1 MKVLKK
7 KTKKPEKISGKP
19 QITQVTKICFSFE
32 YVTTNKNYNFDI
44 FTKDKSKKCTA
55 YDALFERMSE
65 LSQINTIEA
74 LQRGKKSG
82 LEKIPVN
89 QLSKSMQDICKGI
102 DIISNDS
109 KLIVF
114 RFYNHN
120 YRLICKDDIIHPNL
134 MYVIAFDFD
143 YSAYNHG

>member
-1 MKVLKK
+1 
-7 KTKKPEKISGKP
+7 
-19 QITQVTKICFSFE
+19 
-32 YVTTNKNYNFDI
+32 
-44 FTKDKSKKCTA
+44 
-55 YDALFERMSE
+55 MSE

-143 YSAYNHG
+143 YSAYNQG